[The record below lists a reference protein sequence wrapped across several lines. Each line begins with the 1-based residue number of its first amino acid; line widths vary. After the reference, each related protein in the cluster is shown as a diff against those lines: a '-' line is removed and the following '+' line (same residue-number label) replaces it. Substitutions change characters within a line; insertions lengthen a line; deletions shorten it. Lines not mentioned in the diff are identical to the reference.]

1 MAVDSAVRDS
11 EQLAS
16 LLFAVIVVEVVRS
29 FVVIGVV
36 GVIALEMETG
46 MADVGVGHC

>member
-1 MAVDSAVRDS
+1 MAVNSAVRDS

-29 FVVIGVV
+29 FIVV
-36 GVIALEMETG
+36 GVVALEMETG
-46 MADVGVGHC
+46 MADVGIGHC